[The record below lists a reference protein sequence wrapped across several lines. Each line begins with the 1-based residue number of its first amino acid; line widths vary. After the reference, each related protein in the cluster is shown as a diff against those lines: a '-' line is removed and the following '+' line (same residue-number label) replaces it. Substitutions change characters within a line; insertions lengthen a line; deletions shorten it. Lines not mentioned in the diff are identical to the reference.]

1 MSKTRERLVKLI
13 LSAVMIAL
21 SIAMTRMLP
30 QEMVLALF
38 GQTPL
43 TVRLGL
49 GLIPIYFASMA
60 LGPGWGA
67 AVGGLADLLGY
78 FVNPFGGAFFL
89 PITLAAALTAAIP
102 GDRPVRPPLRCGC
115 LRRVC
120 GGVQLLHYH
129 DLFAGNFVV
138 DAVFRPVLAAARLH
152 AYYERRVR
160 TCRVRPA
167 PLVPVHGRAAA
178 AETALKKLAG
188 FSKTF

>member
-78 FVNPFGGAFFL
+78 FVNPFGGAFF
-89 PITLAAALTAAIP
+89 AAQDREKAKNLQIVHDFPGGKAYTTVSTRRYRVLIHLDLTAEIKEA
-102 GDRPVRPPLRCGC
+102 C
-115 LRRVC
+115 L
-120 GGVQLLHYH
+120 
-129 DLFAGNFVV
+129 
-138 DAVFRPVLAAARLH
+138 
-152 AYYERRVR
+152 
-160 TCRVRPA
+160 
-167 PLVPVHGRAAA
+167 
-178 AETALKKLAG
+178 
-188 FSKTF
+188 

>member
-1 MSKTRERLVKLI
+1 MCKTRERLVKLI

-21 SIAMTRMLP
+21 SIAMTRLLP

-49 GLIPIYFASMA
+49 GLIPVYFASMA

-102 GDRPVRPPLRCGC
+102 GLVTGRFGSVAC
-115 LRRVC
+115 
-120 GGVQLLHYH
+120 
-129 DLFAGNFVV
+129 
-138 DAVFRPVLAAARLH
+138 AVYA
-152 AYYERRVR
+152 
-160 TCRVRPA
+160 
-167 PLVPVHGRAAA
+167 
-178 AETALKKLAG
+178 AG
-188 FSKTF
+188 FSSCVITTFLLEILLSTPFFVLFWPRLVSMLIMNAVYVAVEYALLRAFGAMGALQKLRPLSKS

>member
-102 GDRPVRPPLRCGC
+102 GMVTGRFG
-115 LRRVC
+115 RRF
-120 GGVQLLHYH
+120 G
-129 DLFAGNFVV
+129 
-138 DAVFRPVLAAARLH
+138 AVACAVYA
-152 AYYERRVR
+152 
-160 TCRVRPA
+160 
-167 PLVPVHGRAAA
+167 
-178 AETALKKLAG
+178 AG
-188 FSKTF
+188 FSSCIITTFLL

>member
-1 MSKTRERLVKLI
+1 MCKTRERLVKLI

-21 SIAMTRMLP
+21 SIAMTRLLP

-49 GLIPIYFASMA
+49 GLIPVYFASMA

-89 PITLAAALTAAIP
+89 PITLAAELTAAIP
-102 GDRPVRPPLRCGC
+102 GLVTGRFGRGFGSGAR
-115 LRRVC
+115 
-120 GGVQLLHYH
+120 
-129 DLFAGNFVV
+129 
-138 DAVFRPVLAAARLH
+138 AVYA
-152 AYYERRVR
+152 
-160 TCRVRPA
+160 
-167 PLVPVHGRAAA
+167 
-178 AETALKKLAG
+178 AG
-188 FSKTF
+188 FSSCVITTFLLEILLSTPFFVLFWPRLVSMLIMNAVYVAVEYALLRAFGAMGALQKLRPLSKS